1 MGLRRLYM
9 VHGMGNDS
17 VGLVGS
23 ITTPIA
29 KAGGNIVDLRQDVLH
44 GLFTIFMVVDL
55 SETGL
60 HLDELSKMVSTIA
73 DDTNLEMT
81 VDRYSPVAR
90 SPEKKNLL
98 LILVGKDAP
107 GIIAAISESLSRYEI
122 NIEFAKTIAREGI
135 FLMELLT
142 DISRCAI
149 PLENL
154 RSVLSENMASMN
166 IRTMFQTQDVFNKKK
181 RIIFFDMASSFI
193 DRGRLD
199 EILRLTGTDWR
210 ELASAYSVE
219 KALPSLQAAA
229 SYLDGAPL
237 DLMTRIMEK
246 VEITPDTTE
255 LVQTLKIMGYKVA
268 LMSNAFSFFTDFL
281 KEKLDIDYCFGVKVR
296 VDDDTRTIVGELDPD
311 ADKNRNRERII
322 AGIAEKESIDQEGI
336 TIISDEG
343 FRGTPGIG
351 LRFDM
356 AILLDG
362 YNKHVISREKLLG
375 ILGSFGIPR
384 KA

>member
-1 MGLRRLYM
+1 MALRRLYM

-55 SETGL
+55 SETVL
-60 HLDELSKMVSTIA
+60 HLGELTKMVSTIA

-107 GIIAAISESLSRYEI
+107 GIIAAISESLSRYDI

-154 RSVLSENMASMN
+154 RSVLSKNMSSMN
-166 IRTMFQTQDVFNKKK
+166 IQTMFQTEDVFNKKK

-193 DRGRLD
+193 DRARLE

-210 ELASAYSVE
+210 EITSAYSVE
-219 KALPSLQAAA
+219 RALPSLQAAA

-246 VEITPDTTE
+246 IEITPGTTE

-281 KEKLDIDYCFGVKVR
+281 KEKLDIDYCFGIKVR

-343 FRGTPGIG
+343 FRETPGIR
-351 LRFDM
+351 LSFDM

-384 KA
+384 KP

>member
-1 MGLRRLYM
+1 MALRRLYM

-81 VDRYSPVAR
+81 VERYSPVAR

-107 GIIAAISESLSRYEI
+107 GIIAAISESLSRYDI

-154 RSVLSENMASMN
+154 RSVLSGNMSSMN
-166 IRTMFQTQDVFNKKK
+166 IKTMFQTEDVFNKKK
-181 RIIFFDMASSFI
+181 RIILFDMASSFI

-219 KALPSLQAAA
+219 RALPSLQAAA

-246 VEITPDTTE
+246 IEITPGTTE
-255 LVQTLKIMGYKVA
+255 LVQTLKIMGYRVA

-281 KEKLDIDYCFGVKVR
+281 KEKLDIDYCFGIKVR

-343 FRGTPGIG
+343 FRETPGIR
-351 LRFDM
+351 LSFDM

-362 YNKHVISREKLLG
+362 YNKHVISKEKLLG

-384 KA
+384 KT